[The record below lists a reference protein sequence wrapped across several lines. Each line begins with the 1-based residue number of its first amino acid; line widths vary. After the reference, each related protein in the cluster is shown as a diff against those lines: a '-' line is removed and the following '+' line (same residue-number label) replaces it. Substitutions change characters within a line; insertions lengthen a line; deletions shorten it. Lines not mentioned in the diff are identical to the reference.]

1 MRRSASRG
9 FSTEARV
16 HPNILP
22 YLHNTRR
29 TSMVP
34 RWIPS
39 TIAVIA
45 VGYAA
50 SSYAMGM
57 SQRRIPSTIA
67 VIAVGYAA
75 SSYGMGMSQRRSA
88 RLAEMERQQAESRLR
103 ASKLMDAYG
112 DGTKP
117 VMKTS
122 SPQRETERARR
133 MGGHQQ
139 R

>member
-1 MRRSASRG
+1 MNAFRNTMRRSASRG

-57 SQRRIPSTIA
+57 SQRR
-67 VIAVGYAA
+67 
-75 SSYGMGMSQRRSA
+75 SA

-112 DGTKP
+112 DGT
-117 VMKTS
+117 S
-122 SPQRETERARR
+122 LESLERAVALYEAQNRS
-133 MGGHQQ
+133 
-139 R
+139 